1 MGLGGSELCGVVV
14 TGAAVIFADEEVERV
29 LGTVKVMSYGV
40 VGLLLLNERLV
51 EALREWERL

>member
-1 MGLGGSELCGVVV
+1 MVV